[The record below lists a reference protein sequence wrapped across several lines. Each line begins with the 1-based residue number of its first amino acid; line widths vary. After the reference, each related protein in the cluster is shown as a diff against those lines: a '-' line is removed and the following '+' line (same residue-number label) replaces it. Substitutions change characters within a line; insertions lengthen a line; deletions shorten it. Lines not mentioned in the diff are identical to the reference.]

1 MRSRTHQFVKSKQE
15 QQNPHHDWWL
25 SQCYKLGGAKEEIGL
40 NVLHEIL
47 EFDATFHETL
57 PKELTCMKTK

>member
-1 MRSRTHQFVKSKQE
+1 MGRNRKILLLAYSESGKKKKCTG
-15 QQNPHHDWWL
+15 D
-25 SQCYKLGGAKEEIGL
+25 ATKEAIGL

-57 PKELTCMKTK
+57 PKDLT